1 MNGNP
6 PFSRSGVDFFGSIYL
21 KQKRSKLKRLGCNFV
36 CKSIRVIHI
45 ELVES
50 LDTDCFIGVMQRFIN
65 QRRRP
70 FLIVPDRGTHFRG
83 AVNELQIE
91 VSKFDHIKI
100 GSKFSVQQIQWMFSL
115 PSSVNIGGT
124 WASVI
129 RTVQEAVFAIIKNKT
144 LTGLQMLTLFIEFE
158 ILVSNCSL
166 SNVSKDY
173 EDLESL
179 IQNYFL
185 IKRNF

>member
-1 MNGNP
+1 
-6 PFSRSGVDFFGSIYL
+6 
-21 KQKRSKLKRLGCNFV
+21 
-36 CKSIRVIHI
+36 
-45 ELVES
+45 
-50 LDTDCFIGVMQRFIN
+50 
-65 QRRRP
+65 
-70 FLIVPDRGTHFRG
+70 
-83 AVNELQIE
+83 
-91 VSKFDHIKI
+91 
-100 GSKFSVQQIQWMFSL
+100 MFSL
-115 PSSVNIGGT
+115 PSSLNTGGT

-185 IKRNF
+185 IRRNF

>member
-6 PFSRSGVDFFGSIYL
+6 PLSRSGVDFFGPIYL
-21 KQKRSKLKRLGCNFV
+21 KQKRSKLRRLGCNFV

-50 LDTDCFIGVMQRFIN
+50 LDTDCFIGAMQRFIN

-70 FLIVPDRGTHFRG
+70 FLMVSDGGTHFRG

-115 PSSVNIGGT
+115 PSSLNTGGT

-185 IKRNF
+185 IRRNF